1 VPQYIDDPNVAG
13 GWRLNRAAFDA
24 ATPQAQNRL
33 GNLGRNS
40 LRGFG
45 LGQLDFALRRQIRLG
60 EQIGLQIRAELFN
73 AFNHPNFGAPVTDL
87 SNNLFGQATSML
99 GRSLTAG
106 TGGAGTLSPLYQIGG
121 PRSVQLA
128 MKLQF

>member
-1 VPQYIDDPNVAG
+1 VGG

-24 ATPQAQNRL
+24 VTPQSQSRV
-33 GNLGRNS
+33 GILGRNS
-40 LRGFG
+40 LRSFG
-45 LGQLDFALRRQIRLG
+45 LGQLDFALRRQIRLS
-60 EQIGLQIRAELFN
+60 ERIGLQIRAELFN
-73 AFNHPNFGAPVTDL
+73 AFNHPNFGSPVTDL
-87 SNNLFGQATSML
+87 SNNLFGQTTSML

-128 MKLQF
+128 LKVQF